1 MANRDSILN
10 FLGETLQPESFK
22 DYAPNGLQLEG
33 SKEVNL
39 LVGATSAS
47 LPVIEKCIELNAD
60 MLLVHHG
67 WFWPSDPKPITG
79 PWKKKLSMAMGIDLN
94 LVAYHL
100 PLDCHESLG
109 NNVPVLKELN
119 LTDIVPIDAPLF
131 GGEFAEPESLN
142 AFSNGLK
149 SIFKQCNVIQCP
161 SDKPIRKVAICSG
174 AGQTYFRKAI
184 EWGADFFITGEGTEW
199 VYSMAIEHNCHYAAV
214 GHNAGERVGVQLL
227 GNQLAKEFSLE
238 FTFVTEDNPF

>member
-1 MANRDSILN
+1 MANRDSILD

-47 LPVIEKCIELNAD
+47 LPVIEKCVELNAD

-67 WFWPSDPKPITG
+67 WFWPSDPKTITG
-79 PWKKKLSMAMGIDLN
+79 PWKKKLKMAMGIDLN

-119 LTDIVPIDAPLF
+119 LADIVPIDAPLF
-131 GGEFAEPESLN
+131 GGEFTDPESLD
-142 AFSNGLK
+142 AFSNRLK
-149 SIFKQCNVIQCP
+149 SYFKQCNLIQCP
-161 SDKPIRKVAICSG
+161 SDKLIRKVAICSG

-227 GNQLAKEFSLE
+227 GDKLAKEFSLE
-238 FTFVTEDNPF
+238 FTFVTEANPF

>member
-1 MANRDSILN
+1 MANRDSILD

-33 SKEVNL
+33 SKKVNL

-47 LPVIEKCIELNAD
+47 LPVIEKCVELNAD

-79 PWKKKLSMAMGIDLN
+79 PWKKKLKMAMGIDLN

-119 LTDIVPIDAPLF
+119 LADIVPIDAPLF
-131 GGEFAEPESLN
+131 GGEFTDPESLD
-142 AFSNGLK
+142 AFSNRLK
-149 SIFKQCNVIQCP
+149 SYFKQCNLIQCP
-161 SDKPIRKVAICSG
+161 SDKLIRKVAICSG

-214 GHNAGERVGVQLL
+214 GHNTGERVGVQLL